1 MWGWAHTCVRLSSLR
16 ESSLSTLTAIKHR
29 APLLSAFSQ
38 LNWTLTFRILVG
50 SVRCLPSEHC
60 VVSEIWNNWTAL
72 SRWKPLGMRNKA
84 KTKHFLRYPLES
96 TPLTM
101 HVKTWVY
108 FVSLQPCT
116 KVISITTSNK
126 YGNYTAKKPMSS
138 HSLFA
143 VYSLE
148 AECRFSVSCYIKPKY
163 VEFHSLS
170 SIICPTTSMNMNFG
184 STIYKLFL
192 KI

>member
-1 MWGWAHTCVRLSSLR
+1 MTNRKTILGFWLVVFCAQSCGDVCC
-16 ESSLSTLTAIKHR
+16 LSTVW
-29 APLLSAFSQ
+29 SQ
-38 LNWTLTFRILVG
+38 RYETT
-50 SVRCLPSEHC
+50 
-60 VVSEIWNNWTAL
+60 L

-84 KTKHFLRYPLES
+84 KTKHLLRYPLGS

-108 FVSLQPCT
+108 FIRLQLCT
-116 KVISITTSNK
+116 KVISITTPNK
-126 YGNYTAKKPMSS
+126 YRNYTAKKPMSF
-138 HSLFA
+138 HILFA

-148 AECRFSVSCYIKPKY
+148 AEGRFSVSCYIKPKY

-184 STIYKLFL
+184 STISKLFL